1 MVKYPGGKRKK
12 GQHKAKG
19 RVAGGKKL
27 AAKMKKVGR
36 PKQNRRSPHREERG
50 SQIVGEER
58 SKQRNKH
65 RQAGKG
71 IFKPVTLSAALSKIT
86 GITGKATR
94 GAVTKAVWV
103 YIKSRAGHFSVFSA
117 CSDSSGFWSDRIAT
131 RACTVRPSS
140 LVVARVRCV

>member
-1 MVKYPGGKRKK
+1 MKYPGGKRKK

-19 RVAGGKKL
+19 RVASGKKA
-27 AAKMKKVGR
+27 AAKLKKVGR

-58 SKQRNKH
+58 SKQRNKD

-94 GAVTKAVWV
+94 GAVTKAVWA

-117 CSDSSGFWSDRIAT
+117 CSDSPGFWSNRTAS

-140 LVVARVRCV
+140 MVVARVRGV